1 MSLRRSALAA
11 SVYLGKLIFMNR
23 RVLFALAISCLLA
36 ACVSFRDGP
45 FVPLSGR
52 FVGAAQAKDYER
64 RQISK
69 SDLRTE
75 LGEPAEV
82 SGHDVADQWTYVSV
96 RRRTGVER
104 RGFTEKVT
112 CQFVRDTHVF
122 SFVKERVSTVTTSSK
137 VWQATGADYPG
148 CVEP

>member
-1 MSLRRSALAA
+1 MAA
-11 SVYLGKLIFMNR
+11 PVFLGKLIFMNR
-23 RVLFALAISCLLA
+23 RVLPALAIGCLLA

-45 FVPLSGR
+45 FVPISGP
-52 FVGAAQAKDYER
+52 FVGAVQAKDFER
-64 RQISK
+64 RQVSK

-75 LGEPAEV
+75 LGEPAEA
-82 SGHDVADQWTYVSV
+82 SGHDGVDQWTYVSV

-122 SFVKERVSTVTTSSK
+122 SFVNERVSAVTTSSK
-137 VWQATGADYPG
+137 VWQATGADDPE